1 MPSHSAQTCRKHHVG
16 GFCINID
23 EMHNKQI
30 PAASMM
36 QAEQKGDSGV
46 MWLLF
51 FTRGTS
57 LQASTQ
63 KLRHKHF
70 QCCKINITKE
80 ENVGSY
86 WVYTL
91 LMAYR

>member
-1 MPSHSAQTCRKHHVG
+1 MPSHSAQPCRKHRVG
-16 GFCINID
+16 GFCINLD

-36 QAEQKGDSGV
+36 QTEQRGDSGV

-51 FTRGTS
+51 FFTRGTN

-63 KLRHKHF
+63 MLTH
-70 QCCKINITKE
+70 INISNAAK
-80 ENVGSY
+80 VI
-86 WVYTL
+86 
-91 LMAYR
+91 